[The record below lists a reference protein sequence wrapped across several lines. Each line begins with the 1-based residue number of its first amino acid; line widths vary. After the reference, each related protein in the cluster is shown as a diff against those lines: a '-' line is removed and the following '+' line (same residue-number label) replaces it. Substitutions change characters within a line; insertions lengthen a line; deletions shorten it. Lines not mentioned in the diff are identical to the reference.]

1 MPRNN
6 YQYTHFAINNLL
18 NIVKKKANVEITCIG
33 DCELLSASMSK
44 AGYSISKDTLGR
56 LYKVI
61 KSKSMPSKYT
71 LNLLAEY
78 VGYKT
83 WNEYFKHTENNID
96 IGKNFNNKSEKA
108 NESELTLLN
117 FCIHD
122 NAYNPIINY
131 LNQNL
136 DIFEYPYTV
145 KSFDILNLFDDNIR
159 DNHNARYKLL
169 EIINCNDVLRDIY
182 FSFYVNIDSLN
193 RYYAEFIEKRYL
205 DKLNPVKEHYKL
217 NYIWAKSILITSYLY
232 SNKTKKLLSTGYDLF
247 KKYKPENEHL
257 CMYIVDGKKHY
268 YPYSRF
274 HHAYIIYSH
283 LSGKIDKNLNKTIS
297 FIYDDLSLLN
307 TAEKSV
313 VLAQIFEALSV
324 AKKAEIILSFSY
336 EFKDIIENLINLNDM
351 KNEPESIIQMC
362 FYFLNACK
370 EKDLID
376 LSNKFNEPEKFTNK
390 NYLNTYT
397 YYYNAL
403 KSLMIE
409 DLNSEF
415 KKECINIAYQQAC
428 KMKNRF
434 FGQQIIG

>member
-1 MPRNN
+1 MPHNN
-6 YQYTHFAINNLL
+6 YQYTHFSINNLL
-18 NIVKKKANVEITCIG
+18 DIVKKKANVEITCIG

-136 DIFEYPYTV
+136 DIFEYPYTL

-169 EIINCNDVLRDIY
+169 EIINSNEVLRDIY
-182 FSFYVNIDSLN
+182 FKFYVNIDGLN
-193 RYYAEFIEKRYL
+193 RYYAEFIEKKYL
-205 DKLNPVKEHYKL
+205 DKLNPVKKHYKL
-217 NYIWAKSILITSYLY
+217 NFIWAKSILITSYLY
-232 SNKTKKLLSTGYDLF
+232 SNKIKKMLRTGYDLF
-247 KKYKPENEHL
+247 RKYEPKNETIYN
-257 CMYIVDGKKHY
+257 YIIDGEIHF

-274 HHAYIIYSH
+274 HYANILYAHFSQKNNSHISNIIQLVS
-283 LSGKIDKNLNKTIS
+283 
-297 FIYDDLSLLN
+297 DDLRILN
-307 TAEKSV
+307 ISQKTV
-313 VLAQIFEALSV
+313 VLAQIFEALTV
-324 AKKAEIILSFSY
+324 ANKQEIIGSFSAIV
-336 EFKDIIENLINLNDM
+336 KDIMMHIKNFSDR
-351 KNEPESIIQMC
+351 KNEPESLIQMC
-362 FYFLNACK
+362 YYYNSANNIQNC
-370 EKDLID
+370 ID
-376 LSNKFNEPEKFTNK
+376 VSDKFVVPEMFDNK
-390 NYLNTYT
+390 NYINTYA

-403 KSLMIE
+403 KSLMLE
-409 DLNSEF
+409 GSEVKAECFNKAF
-415 KKECINIAYQQAC
+415 KHAC
-428 KMKNRF
+428 KMNNKF
-434 FGQQIIG
+434 LSKLT

>member
-6 YQYTHFAINNLL
+6 YQYTHFSINNLL
-18 NIVKKKANVEITCIG
+18 DIVKKKANVEITCIG

-169 EIINCNDVLRDIY
+169 EIINSNEVLRDIY
-182 FSFYVNIDSLN
+182 FKFYVNIDGLN
-193 RYYAEFIEKRYL
+193 RYYAEFIEKKYL
-205 DKLNPVKEHYKL
+205 DKLNPVKKHYKL

-247 KKYKPENEHL
+247 KKYKPENETIHK
-257 CMYIVDGKKHY
+257 YIIDGEIHF

-274 HHAYIIYSH
+274 HYANILYAHFSQKNNCYITNIIQLVS
-283 LSGKIDKNLNKTIS
+283 
-297 FIYDDLSLLN
+297 DDLRILN
-307 TAEKSV
+307 FSQKTV
-313 VLAQIFEALSV
+313 VLAQIFEALTV
-324 AKKAEIILSFSY
+324 ANKQEIIGSFSAIV
-336 EFKDIIENLINLNDM
+336 KDIMMHIKNFSDR
-351 KNEPESIIQMC
+351 KNEPESLIQMC
-362 FYFLNACK
+362 YYYNSANNIQNC
-370 EKDLID
+370 ID
-376 LSNKFNEPEKFTNK
+376 VSDKFVVPEMFDNK
-390 NYLNTYT
+390 NYINTYA

-403 KSLMIE
+403 KSLMLE
-409 DLNSEF
+409 NSEVKTECFNKAF
-415 KKECINIAYQQAC
+415 KHAC
-428 KMKNRF
+428 KMNNKF
-434 FGQQIIG
+434 LSKLT